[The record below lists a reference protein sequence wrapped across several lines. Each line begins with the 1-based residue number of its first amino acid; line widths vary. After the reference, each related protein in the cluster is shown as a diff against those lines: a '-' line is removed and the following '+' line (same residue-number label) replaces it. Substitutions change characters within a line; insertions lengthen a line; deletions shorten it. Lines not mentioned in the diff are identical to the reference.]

1 MRAKGF
7 TLIELLIVVAI
18 IAILAAI
25 AVPNFLEAQIRSKVA
40 RVKAD
45 QRSLAT
51 AIESYYIDEQSY
63 PAVDSSNQQADSGFG
78 ANSGVTGGGTSLSH
92 QPTFRRKQNA
102 VDALRTL
109 TTPIS
114 YITSYMSDPFSST
127 NNAGFS
133 YSSEPAGTTGGT
145 VGWILW
151 SFGPD
156 NDENDGG
163 DVPFSNRGGENTRI
177 TTSFYNPTQTV
188 PSPAL
193 IGAAYD
199 STNGTTSNGDVY
211 RFKQ

>member
-63 PAVDSSNQQADSGFG
+63 PAVDSSNQQSESGFG
-78 ANSGVTGGGTSLSH
+78 ANSGAAASGTPLSH
-92 QPTFRRKQNA
+92 MPTFRRKQNA

-114 YITSYMSDPFSST
+114 YITSYMSDPFAST
-127 NNAGFS
+127 SNAGFS
-133 YSSEPAGTTGGT
+133 YSTEPAGTTGGT

-156 NDENDGG
+156 NDEFELG
-163 DVPFSNRGGENTRI
+163 DVAFNNAGTENTRI
-177 TTSFYNPTQTV
+177 TTVFYNPTRSV
-188 PSPAL
+188 PSASL
-193 IGAAYD
+193 IGATYD